1 MMQEVVEFLKE
12 NSFQYLATTDKA
24 GNPKVRPFQFM
35 LEKDKKLFFCTSNQ
49 KEVYREIK
57 NNPNIE
63 LCATSA
69 NFAWI
74 RLLGEVVFSNDLE
87 IKAEVLESS
96 PLVKSIYKTP
106 DNPAFE
112 LFYLDN
118 AKAVIADFSGQ
129 PPKEYK
135 L

>member
-1 MMQEVVEFLKE
+1 MSEVVKFLNE
-12 NSFQYLATTDKA
+12 NPIHYLATTDES

-35 LEKDKKLFFCTSNQ
+35 LEKEGKLFFCTSNQ
-49 KEVYREIK
+49 KEVYGEIK
-57 NNPNIE
+57 NNPNVE
-63 LCATSA
+63 LCASSPS
-69 NFAWI
+69 FAWI
-74 RLLGEVVFSNDLE
+74 RLSGKVVFSNDLN
-87 IKAEVLESS
+87 IKAEVLEHS

-106 DNPAFE
+106 DNPTFE
-112 LFYLDN
+112 TFYLEN

>member
-1 MMQEVVEFLKE
+1 MNEVVKFLNE
-12 NSFQYLATTDKA
+12 NPVQYFGTTDKA

-35 LEKDKKLFFCTSNQ
+35 LEKDGKLFFGTSNR
-49 KEVYREIK
+49 KKVYEEIK

-63 LCATSA
+63 LCACSPNYT
-69 NFAWI
+69 WI
-74 RLLGEVVFSNDLE
+74 RLSGKAVFSNDMD
-87 IKAEVLESS
+87 IKTAIIEHS

-106 DNPAFE
+106 DNPIFE
-112 LFYLDN
+112 IFYLDN

-129 PPKEYK
+129 PPRTIN